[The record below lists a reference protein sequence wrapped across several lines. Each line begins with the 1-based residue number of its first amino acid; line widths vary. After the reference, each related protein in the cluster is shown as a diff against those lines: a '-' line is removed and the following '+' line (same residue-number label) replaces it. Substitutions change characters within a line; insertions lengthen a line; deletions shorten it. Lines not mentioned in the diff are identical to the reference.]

1 MRYSKITKDGYILAI
16 GAGTTG
22 TAISEDEYNSI
33 LAAIQSCPS
42 AQNGFGYRLK
52 TDLTWELYELPVT
65 AEEADPELTAE
76 EALDIILGGGSD
88 A

>member
-16 GAGTTG
+16 GSGTTG

-42 AQNGFGYRLK
+42 APYGYGYRL
-52 TDLTWELYELPVT
+52 TADLKWELHEHPAAVD
-65 AEEADPELTAE
+65 DPELTAE
-76 EALDIILGGGSD
+76 EALDIITGGGSN

>member
-42 AQNGFGYRLK
+42 APNGYGYRL
-52 TDLTWELYELPVT
+52 TEDLKWELYELP
-65 AEEADPELTAE
+65 AIEQSDEEATTEDYQAALAELGA
-76 EALDIILGGGSD
+76 SV
-88 A
+88 